1 MLLLVVGLFLETLV
15 SAGDE
20 GGHVSGPI
28 QRTQSP
34 WIFLDLVICC
44 AMVDGGLVSVSAW
57 LSMVAAAAGYKMS
70 RSDWDH

>member
-28 QRTQSP
+28 QRTERP

-44 AMVDGGLVSVSAW
+44 AMVALCLHGSAW
-57 LSMVAAAAGYKMS
+57 WPLLPAIKCLA
-70 RSDWDH
+70 

>member
-20 GGHVSGPI
+20 GGHVSEPI
-28 QRTQSP
+28 QRTERP

-44 AMVDGGLVSVSAW
+44 AMVSAW
-57 LSMVAAAAGYKMS
+57 LGI
-70 RSDWDH
+70 RDNFL

>member
-28 QRTQSP
+28 QRTESP

-44 AMVDGGLVSVSAW
+44 GMVSVSAW
-57 LSMVAAAAGYKMS
+57 LGMVAAAAGYKMS
-70 RSDWDH
+70 RLDWDH